1 MRLRHLK
8 IPFFLA
14 IVVSLCCWCLLVVTF
29 TGAPT
34 TTIRSSKSYFA
45 DVLNRARFQKQI
57 SPTMMQPQNRMTLPP
72 APYWRVNST
81 KTDYECLGWRQTGG
95 CSPDGPREMNE
106 DKPCDA
112 KIEAGTSGYCE
123 SIHRPSGQVVR
134 SFQSTCDGMKYGSHF
149 TCSQTGYVACARRWM
164 LTFLSREFLTYA
176 DMPLTYKVRLFQLPV
191 KVSIK
196 KRFDLSRGVVMA
208 VYPKVMKSA
217 YAAIRRLRD
226 TGCTLPVELWIRLDE
241 MKLDHPV
248 LKLLTDKYNCFVRE
262 ILDEAATHFYV
273 KPYAVYHSAFDQ
285 VLLLD
290 CDNFVAVDPTYL
302 FDTPEFKETGAMFW
316 PDFWSMRKTIFNIHN
331 NSVLWELLGVP
342 FVDMFEQESGQV
354 LVDRTMS
361 AEPLRNLMFYS
372 FHEPRLIELFDMAWG
387 DKDLFRFAW
396 LRANQPFHMIQKPPG
411 SAGVKHI
418 TYDLFCGHTMVQHDP
433 QGNIVFLHRN
443 TYKLTGS
450 PDAPLIWDHIQQFR
464 LPVADEAYDV
474 RGANGG
480 EVFPDFKRC
489 FGKDTA
495 YEPTFLLTP
504 LKDFAFG
511 DLEPS
516 ILQYAHEAWLLVP
529 DETEM
534 PEGP

>member
-1 MRLRHLK
+1 MKLRHLK
-8 IPFFLA
+8 VPFALA
-14 IVVSLCCWCLLVVTF
+14 LFVSLCCWCAIVLTF
-29 TGAPT
+29 TNSSSPQ
-34 TTIRSSKSYFA
+34 SSKSYLSGVFSK
-45 DVLNRARFQKQI
+45 ARFQKQV
-57 SPTMMQPQNRMTLPP
+57 SATMLQPQNRMKIPP
-72 APYWRVNST
+72 PPYWKVNST
-81 KTDYECLGWRQTGG
+81 KDDYECLGWRQTGD
-95 CSPDGPREMNE
+95 CSPNGPREQQQ

-112 KIEAGTSGYCE
+112 KVEAGTSGYCE
-123 SIHRPSGQVVR
+123 AIHRPTGQVVR

-149 TCSQTGYVACARRWM
+149 TCSQTG
-164 LTFLSREFLTYA
+164 EFLMYSEL
-176 DMPLTYKVRLFQLPV
+176 PLTYKVRRYQVPV
-191 KVSIK
+191 KESIK
-196 KRFDLSRGVVMA
+196 KRFNLKRGVAMA

-241 MKLDHPV
+241 MPNDHPV
-248 LKLLTDKYNCFVRE
+248 VKLLTEKYDCFVRE
-262 ILDEAATHFYV
+262 IRDEAATHFYV
-273 KPYAVYHSAFDQ
+273 KTYAVFHSAFDQ

-302 FDTPEFKETGAMFW
+302 FDTPEFKETGAIFW

-331 NSVLWELLGVP
+331 NSVLWEMLGVP

-354 LVDRTMS
+354 LIDRTKS

-372 FHEPRLIELFDMAWG
+372 FHEPRLIETLDMAWG

-396 LRANQPFHMIQKPPG
+396 LRANKPFHMIQKPPG

-433 QGNIVFLHRN
+433 LGNIVFLHRN
-443 TYKLTGS
+443 TYKLTGHA
-450 PDAPLIWDHIQQFR
+450 DAPLIWDHIQQYR
-464 LPVADEAYDV
+464 LPAADESYDV

-495 YEPTFLLTP
+495 YEPSFLLTP
-504 LKDFAFG
+504 LKEFMFG

-516 ILQYAHEAWLLVP
+516 ILQYAHEAWLLDP
-529 DETEM
+529 DDPSEQENN
-534 PEGP
+534 